1 MSELIE
7 VELEIESELK
17 DRAEK
22 VFAEGGLTLEEATL
36 MFFEESVRLG
46 RFPFD
51 VVEEQNNE
59 NDSANS

>member
-1 MSELIE
+1 MNELIE
-7 VELEIESELK
+7 VELEMESELK
-17 DRAEK
+17 DQAEK
-22 VFAEGGLTLEEATL
+22 VFAEDGLTLEKATL
-36 MFFEESVRLG
+36 LFFEESVHLG